1 MDEIWQKRKVNM
13 KNRFTGRLGGFTLIE
28 LLVVVLIIGILS
40 AIALPQYRVA
50 VAKTKAVQLVTLVR
64 SVKDAQERYFMANGE
79 YTRDFAALD
88 IQLPA
93 GGQID
98 GSSIFYNDKGFSV
111 TMLPSSDPNAV
122 YGSQLRTENFTWWMK
137 LDQFPPTVY
146 GSVTCYSY
154 GSKVADQVC
163 ASMGGTD
170 PKTACNGA
178 CKIYKV
184 Q

>member
-1 MDEIWQKRKVNM
+1 M
-13 KNRFTGRLGGFTLIE
+13 KNRFMGRLGGFTLIE

-50 VAKTKAVQLVTLVR
+50 VAKTRAVQLVTLVR

-79 YTRDFAALD
+79 YTKDFAALD

-93 GGQID
+93 GGQIS
-98 GSSIFYNDKGFSV
+98 GQKNYYNDKNFGLG
-111 TMLPSSDPNAV
+111 MLTNSDPNAV
-122 YGSQLRTENFTWWMK
+122 YGCQGQGRAEHFCWWMK
-137 LDQFPPTVY
+137 LDQFPPTRY
-146 GSVTCYSY
+146 GNVTCYTY
-154 GSKVADQVC
+154 GSKVAEQVC

-170 PKTACNGA
+170 PKTGCGGN

>member
-1 MDEIWQKRKVNM
+1 M
-13 KNRFTGRLGGFTLIE
+13 KNRFMGRLGGFTLIE

-93 GGQID
+93 GGQIS
-98 GSSIFYNDKGFSV
+98 GQTVYYNDKNFVLG
-111 TMLPSSDPNAV
+111 MLTDADSNAV
-122 YGSQLRTENFTWWMK
+122 YGSQDGAERFTWWMK

-170 PKTACNGA
+170 PKTACSGT

>member
-1 MDEIWQKRKVNM
+1 M

-79 YTRDFAALD
+79 YTKDFDSLD
-88 IQLPA
+88 VQMPA
-93 GGQID
+93 GGFVS
-98 GSSIFYNDKGFSV
+98 GSTMYYTSKGFYIGMVS
-111 TMLPSSDPNAV
+111 TSDPNSV
-122 YGSQLRTENFTWWMK
+122 YGGQTDTDRFTYLMM
-137 LDQFPPTVY
+137 LDQAPASAY
-146 GSVTCYSY
+146 GKITCYSY
-154 GSKVADQVC
+154 GSKVAEQVC

-170 PKTACNGA
+170 PKTACGGT
-178 CKIYKV
+178 CKIYKIE
-184 Q
+184 